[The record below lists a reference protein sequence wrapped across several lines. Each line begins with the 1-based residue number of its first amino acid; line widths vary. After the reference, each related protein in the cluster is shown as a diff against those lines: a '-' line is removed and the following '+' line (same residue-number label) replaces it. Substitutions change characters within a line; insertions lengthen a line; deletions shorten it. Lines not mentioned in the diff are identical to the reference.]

1 MPIILEVDNSRPIAS
16 KPSQKKSEHANWIN
30 QNWLLIGYANY
41 TRRYY
46 DKASTTFHYV
56 RKFYLNRPSTYSGQ
70 LWEAKTQIQMGDLS
84 EATRTLQKI
93 EKRQLMVRDQ
103 EDDGGSKSKSKSK
116 KRKKEDKENK
126 APSLQIGRAHV

>member
-1 MPIILEVDNSRPIAS
+1 M
-16 KPSQKKSEHANWIN
+16 
-30 QNWLLIGYANY
+30 IGYANY
-41 TRRYY
+41 IRRDY
-46 DKASTTFHYV
+46 DKALTTFEYV

-103 EDDGGSKSKSKSK
+103 EDDRSEEHTSELQSRPQLVCRLLLEKNKSSKCIM
-116 KRKKEDKENK
+116 R
-126 APSLQIGRAHV
+126 PHP